1 MLDGTKKCHEIGIE
15 ERMGTVSTLVRL
27 PVVFRNFFTN
37 YGRKYRADQF
47 TVVGS
52 VELDS
57 LFVTGRFAAN

>member
-15 ERMGTVSTLVRL
+15 ERMGTVPTLVKL
-27 PVVFRNFFTN
+27 VAVFRHFFTN
-37 YGRKYRADQF
+37 YSRKYRADQF

>member
-1 MLDGTKKCHEIGIE
+1 MLDGTKKCHEIGTE
-15 ERMGTVSTLVRL
+15 ERMGTVPGSVRL
-27 PVVFRNFFTN
+27 PVVFRHFSTN
-37 YGRKYRADQF
+37 YSRKYRADRF